1 MKSYSIERAR
11 HLVLRAGEG
20 DVLPDDVARVLG
32 DQGVT
37 CGWIRASGVLA
48 DVELR
53 VFDGA
58 AGRARRGAADRG
70 AGAGTVDRGE
80 RRARPR
86 GAVDGAARGLARET
100 DRGMEVLAGEIVT
113 ARVVALEAFVT
124 SFEDLSIGRA
134 LDAKANVVLFGD
146 AADARYRPDAERPA
160 IGSMGGGGSAIS
172 RAVSAEEPVAAP
184 AAVAA
189 VPSAWSDAIA
199 ASAEK
204 DVGRQAASRG
214 AVGGAIP
221 SRPVRPQRAQ
231 DDSAM
236 PEAGD
241 IVEHF
246 AFGRSEVLKSD
257 GDRLHLKVGKDGRIR
272 EIALEML
279 KVSPLESSPANGERR
294 RFRLDSEDVG
304 RASARRSLWYA
315 FQRERW
321 PESQT
326 RTALTRVRAPSG

>member
-1 MKSYSIERAR
+1 VKSYSIERAR
-11 HLVLRAGEG
+11 HLVLRAAEG

-37 CGWIRASGVLA
+37 CGWIRANGVLA
-48 DVELR
+48 DLELR
-53 VFDGA
+53 VFDASLGGLA
-58 AGRARRGAADRG
+58 EARRI
-70 AGAGTVDRGE
+70 AGPVQALSIEGSVGLDGGE
-80 RRARPR
+80 PSM
-86 GAVDGAARGLARET
+86 GLHAVIARET

-113 ARVVALEAFVT
+113 ARVVALEALVT

-146 AADARYRPDAERPA
+146 AADARYRPDPERPA
-160 IGSMGGGGSAIS
+160 IGSGGGGGSETAAP
-172 RAVSAEEPVAAP
+172 RGVSAAEPVAAP

-294 RFRLDSEDVG
+294 RFRLD
-304 RASARRSLWYA
+304 RKM
-315 FQRERW
+315 
-321 PESQT
+321 
-326 RTALTRVRAPSG
+326 

>member
-20 DVLPDDVARVLG
+20 DVLPDDVARVLT

-37 CGWIRASGVLA
+37 CGWIRASGVLGE
-48 DVELR
+48 VELR
-53 VFDGA
+53 VFDA
-58 AGRARRGAADRG
+58 AIGGLAEARRI
-70 AGAGTVDRGE
+70 AGPVQALSIEGSVGLDRGE
-80 RRARPR
+80 ASM
-86 GAVDGAARGLARET
+86 GLHAVLARET
-100 DRGMEVLAGEIVT
+100 DRGMAVLAGEIVS

-124 SFEDLSIGRA
+124 AFEDLSIGRA
-134 LDAKANVVLFGD
+134 LDARANVVLFGD
-146 AADARYRPDAERPA
+146 AADARYRPEGDEERPTA
-160 IGSMGGGGSAIS
+160 GSSTP
-172 RAVSAEEPVAAP
+172 RAAPAPVAA
-184 AAVAA
+184 
-189 VPSAWSDAIA
+189 PSAWSDAIA

-204 DVGRQAASRG
+204 EPLRQAASRG

-221 SRPVRPQRAQ
+221 PRPVRPARVQ
-231 DDSAM
+231 DESQM

-279 KVSPLESSPANGERR
+279 KVSPLESNGPYR
-294 RFRLDSEDVG
+294 RFKLD
-304 RASARRSLWYA
+304 RKM
-315 FQRERW
+315 
-321 PESQT
+321 
-326 RTALTRVRAPSG
+326 